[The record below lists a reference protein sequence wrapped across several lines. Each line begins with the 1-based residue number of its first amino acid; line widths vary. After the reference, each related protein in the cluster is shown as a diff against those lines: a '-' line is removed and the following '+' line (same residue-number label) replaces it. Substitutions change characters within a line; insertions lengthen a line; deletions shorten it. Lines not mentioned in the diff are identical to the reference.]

1 MSASFVPDDFVVPLE
16 LVTPEFRLEPLG
28 GRHNTEDLAAWTGS
42 IEHIRATPGFQGRS
56 WPPVAG
62 MTAEENLRDLVE
74 HAEDFVRRGGFTYT
88 VIETASGEV
97 IGCLYIYPPHVDASR
112 TDDSGADD
120 FAADGSGADD
130 FTADDSRADDFAADV
145 RSWVRADRAALDA
158 PLYAAVSAW
167 LAADWPFGRVNYA
180 PR

>member
-28 GRHNTEDLAAWTGS
+28 AQHNAADLAAWTSS

-56 WPPVAG
+56 WPPVDG
-62 MTAEENLRDLVE
+62 MTSEGNLGDLRE
-74 HAEDFVRRGGFTYT
+74 HAEDFARRGGFTYS
-88 VIETASGEV
+88 VIETGSREV
-97 IGCLYIYPPHVDASR
+97 IGCVYIYPSR
-112 TDDSGADD
+112 ADHPSHADGSHADSSLADD
-120 FAADGSGADD
+120 FGTGGFEGTDR
-130 FTADDSRADDFAADV
+130 FVADV

-158 PLYAAVSAW
+158 PLYAAVDAW
-167 LAADWPFGRVNYA
+167 LAARWPFGKVNYA

>member
-1 MSASFVPDDFVVPLE
+1 MSASFVPDDFAVPLE

-28 GRHNTEDLAAWTGS
+28 AQHNTEDLAAWTGS

-62 MTAEENLRDLVE
+62 MTPEENLRDLCE
-74 HAEDFVRRGGFTYT
+74 HAEDFARRGGFTYT

-97 IGCLYIYPPHVDASR
+97 IGCLYIYPPHVDDSR
-112 TDDSGADD
+112 TDASGADV
-120 FAADGSGADD
+120 FNAE
-130 FTADDSRADDFAADV
+130 V
-145 RSWVRADRAALDA
+145 RSWVRADRAGLDA

-167 LAADWPFGRVNYA
+167 LAARWPFGRVDYA
-180 PR
+180 AR

>member
-28 GRHNTEDLAAWTGS
+28 SQHNTADLAAWTGS

-56 WPPVAG
+56 WPPVDG
-62 MTAEENLRDLVE
+62 MTSEQNLGDLRE
-74 HAEDFVRRGGFTYT
+74 HAEDFARRSGFTYS
-88 VIETASGEV
+88 VIKTGSGEV
-97 IGCLYIYPPHVDASR
+97 IGCVYIYPAHADGSAPDSSPA
-112 TDDSGADD
+112 DDSGTGG
-120 FAADGSGADD
+120 FDGPDRSV
-130 FTADDSRADDFAADV
+130 ADV

-158 PLYAAVSAW
+158 PLYAAVDAW
-167 LAADWPFGRVNYA
+167 LATCWPFGKVNYA